1 MGGCKEHGTYVMYP
15 LPPHPSI
22 MIPNMVNL
30 ATTVLHTVQWLF
42 LVDVKIIF
50 AALNLEGD
58 KFTTLNCSQ
67 KKIVRQNYYYASL

>member
-1 MGGCKEHGTYVMYP
+1 
-15 LPPHPSI
+15 

-42 LVDVKIIF
+42 LVDVKVIF
-50 AALNLEGD
+50 VALNLEGD

-67 KKIVRQNYYYASL
+67 KKLFAKITTMHLCRERGILSVSGLNV